1 MKKLLSIIYT
11 CVKAV
16 ATALSHISLRGF
28 VIMLGI
34 ALALVSPRY
43 NPLSK
48 VDDTFLTLGSFMF
61 SSPRGAADIAIVRVP
76 RKELSVWQSDI
87 HSSGTLA
94 ALLSNTLNSTDTVVG
109 VLLDQPIDT
118 GSGAAD
124 ALIESYLKGGEKAQA
139 YKATKSLVDRKYILM
154 DLLSNKRV
162 VLGVNKFYFSGQK
175 PLIVHS
181 PYSYPIP
188 DPVNRWVWPTCFT
201 CIDEQDMVRVAR
213 PLVVQSTFIDTESI
227 HQQILFRS
235 ENGDVYPSFI
245 IDYLRALLNIDSNE
259 TAVWEQNKALS
270 VGALS
275 LPLSM
280 AGQMVPLNRLSE
292 RMRPNIENI
301 PLDEALA
308 RSAFPKA
315 IIIAAEGNPYAE
327 PAALSIYSAERGNT
341 VHSPWWTPLL
351 LMALFTIV
359 SLYLVFVSTNISVH
373 LATIVS
379 VSFCFVIVAAQMSFL
394 FFRKEWL
401 PLALP
406 LLWLFA
412 GHFLLSIWVI
422 KQRRVRR
429 VLDKADKIC
438 IERAQDLMGKKSL
451 DQAMQTIA
459 ACSKKENVLQ
469 TMYDISEAY
478 TAEKNYESA
487 IGVLKEI
494 HKTSKSFKD
503 TEQKLQVLTTMLK
516 AMDEEKVEKEN
527 LHKTM
532 VIDQPKGPTKL
543 GRYKIENEIGRGAMG
558 QVYLGFDPRIARRVA
573 IKTLSYDAFKGKE
586 INDIKARFFR
596 EAEAAGRLSH
606 PSIVSVF
613 DVGEEPG
620 RAYIAMDFAEGRALN
635 HFVNAGNL
643 LPVFEVYRIVH
654 DVAVALEYAH
664 ENNIVHRDVKPGNII
679 YNPSPYQIKVT
690 DFGIARLVDDSKTN
704 TGEILGSPLYMAP
717 EQLKGQKVNRSADI
731 FSLGVTFYQLLTGEL
746 PFSGDNLAA
755 LTYEIIHGKHKGA
768 RSVRKDLPVSA
779 SRITNQALQKD
790 VEDRYETAA
799 EMANVIKKAI
809 RRDFP
814 AQAKKMGLT

>member
-11 CVKAV
+11 CVKVV

-28 VIMLGI
+28 VIMLGV
-34 ALALVSPRY
+34 ALALLVPRY
-43 NPLSK
+43 NPLS
-48 VDDTFLTLGSFMF
+48 DIDNAFLKLGSYLFP
-61 SSPRGAADIAIVRVP
+61 SPLGAADIAIVRVP

-94 ALLSNTLNSTDTVVG
+94 ALLSNTLNSGNSIVG
-109 VLLDQPIDT
+109 ILLEQPIDT

-124 ALIESYLKGGEKAQA
+124 ALIESYLKDGEKAAA

-154 DLLSNKRV
+154 DLLSSDRV
-162 VLGVNKFYFSGQK
+162 ILGVDQFYFAGEK
-175 PLIVHS
+175 PLIVH
-181 PYSYPIP
+181 PPHTYPVPSIL
-188 DPVNRWVWPTCFT
+188 NSWVWPSCEA
-201 CIDEQDMVRVAR
+201 CVNQSDMVRVPR
-213 PLVVQSTFIDTESI
+213 PSVQQSAFIHSQTL
-227 HQQILFRS
+227 HQQVVFEGES
-235 ENGDVYPSFI
+235 GDVFPSFYVQ
-245 IDYLRALLNIDSNE
+245 YLRALLNIKKDES
-259 TAVWEQNKALS
+259 AVWNQKNALTIGTFS
-270 VGALS
+270 I
-275 LPLSM
+275 PLSM
-280 AGQMVPLNRLSE
+280 AGQMIPLNRLSE
-292 RMRPNIENI
+292 RMYPSIENI

-308 RSAFPKA
+308 RSAFPSA
-315 IIIAAEGNPYAE
+315 ILIAAEGNLSAE
-327 PAALSIYSAERGNT
+327 STAQALYSAIEGNT
-341 VHSPWWTPLL
+341 VHVPWWMPLL

-373 LATIVS
+373 LATLVS
-379 VSFCFVIVAAQMSFL
+379 ICICVAIVAAQMGFL
-394 FFRKEWL
+394 YFRKEWL
-401 PLALP
+401 PLASP
-406 LLWLFA
+406 LLWLFS

-422 KQRRVRR
+422 KQRRVRTILER
-429 VLDKADKIC
+429 ADKIC
-438 IERAQDLMGKKSL
+438 IERARDLVGEKSL
-451 DQAMQTIA
+451 DLAMQTIA
-459 ACSKKENVLQ
+459 DCSKKDNVLQ

-494 HKTSKSFKD
+494 QKSSKTFKD

-516 AMDEEKVEKEN
+516 AMEEEKEEKEDFQ
-527 LHKTM
+527 KTM
-532 VIDQPKGPTKL
+532 VLSQPSGPTKL

-558 QVYLGFDPRIARRVA
+558 QVYLGFDPKIARRVA
-573 IKTLSYDAFKGKE
+573 IKTLSYEAFKGKE
-586 INDIKARFFR
+586 LGDIKARFFR

-635 HFVNAGNL
+635 HFVKADNL

-664 ENNIVHRDVKPGNII
+664 ENNIVHRDIKPGNII

-717 EQLKGQKVNRSADI
+717 EQLKGQKVNRAADI
-731 FSLGVTFYQLLTGEL
+731 FSLGVTFYQLLTGAL

-768 RSVRKDLPVSA
+768 RSVRKDLPTSA

-790 VEDRYETAA
+790 IEDRYETAA
-799 EMANVIKKAI
+799 EMASVIKKAI

-814 AQAKKMGLT
+814 TQAKKMGFI